1 MCEYCMSYPHKSGC
15 PAADDEPLPQCPH
28 CGSTDY
34 EKLYK
39 WGRDME
45 VIGCSD
51 CVYETLEV

>member
-1 MCEYCMSYPHKSGC
+1 MPGC
-15 PAADDEPLPQCPH
+15 PAEEDEPLRPCPH

-51 CVYETLEV
+51 CVYEALEV